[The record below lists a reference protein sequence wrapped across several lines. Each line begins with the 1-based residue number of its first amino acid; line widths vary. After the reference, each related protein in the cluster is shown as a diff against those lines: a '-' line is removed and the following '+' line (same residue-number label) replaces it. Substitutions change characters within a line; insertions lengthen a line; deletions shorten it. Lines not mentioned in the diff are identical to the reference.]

1 MKKLFSSCL
10 LLIAF
15 GLQLFAQLNT
25 TSTNKKADSLFTRLM
40 STSRPQ
46 IKNWVYS
53 TANKYRNKDVNENIL
68 KSNKEFSVLGNMND
82 GDIAALAFLVIMQAS
97 KDAENDMKQIM
108 DNVKQTNNAKAQQR
122 VLIEKNKKLKDSLHG
137 NSEIKNNSDNLNDMT
152 EMQQLRLQMYM
163 DRRQKAMETI
173 SNLMKKIANTESSII
188 QNIK

>member
-1 MKKLFSSCL
+1 
-10 LLIAF
+10 
-15 GLQLFAQLNT
+15 
-25 TSTNKKADSLFTRLM
+25 
-40 STSRPQ
+40 
-46 IKNWVYS
+46 
-53 TANKYRNKDVNENIL
+53 VNENIL

-122 VLIEKNKKLKDSLHG
+122 VFIEKNKKLKDSLHG

-173 SNLMKKIANTESSII
+173 SNLMKKIADTESSII
-188 QNIK
+188 QNLK